1 MVGVNVSQLWA
12 CHWLLLRI
20 AGTAPD
26 DLVHRCRR
34 WLAEGRALDVG
45 RAVTYAVL
53 SQRIRLI
60 NADIDLLAELLA
72 ADGMDNS
79 ALALVAVDDV
89 DPLPMFGFAA
99 SRAGIEASVG
109 IPAADGNPV
118 ELVTDA
124 EPADAIEWRALQA
137 AARVPTVRA
146 VWRAWRY
153 PGDGAPWPKPRRVW
167 VVETDAHADL
177 AGVTGRIQSA
187 LDFAG
192 EIHGQVETYAV
203 GLELPSY
210 QLLARSYGALM
221 WTREPCRPL
230 KVASILS
237 RGPAVDG
244 RPVVLMDRPTLG
256 ARESERVQGYLA
268 QCVPILLTADR
279 MDDVIS
285 STQRGVVPMSLTTD
299 GHFVWCEAITYYL
312 KRHRL
317 APDAALLAHIRAHD
331 YTAPF
336 IDGAAVYRATA
347 FVRDA
352 SIIRQIWSIGA

>member
-72 ADGMDNS
+72 ADGIDNS
-79 ALALVAVDDV
+79 ALSLVAVDDV
-89 DPLPMFGFAA
+89 DPMPMFGFAA

-109 IPAADGNPV
+109 IAAADGNPM
-118 ELVTDA
+118 ELVTDG
-124 EPADAIEWRALQA
+124 EPADEIERRAMHA
-137 AARVPTVRA
+137 VARVPAARA

-153 PGDGAPWPKPRRVW
+153 PGAGAPWPRPRRVW

-177 AGVTGRIQSA
+177 AGVTGRIQAA

-192 EIHGQVETYAV
+192 EIHGQVETYAI
-203 GLELPSY
+203 GSELPGY

-221 WTREPCRPL
+221 WTREPCPPL
-230 KVASILS
+230 RIATILN

-244 RPVVLMDRPTLG
+244 GLAVVMDRPVLG
-256 ARESERVQGYLA
+256 AWESERVQCYLT
-268 QCVPILLTADR
+268 QCVPVLVTADR
-279 MDDVIS
+279 MDDVIT
-285 STQRGVVPMSLTTD
+285 TQRDIVPMSLITD
-299 GHFVWCEAITYYL
+299 GHFVWCEATHYYVE
-312 KRHRL
+312 RYRL
-317 APDAALLAHIRAHD
+317 APDAAFLAHIRARE
-331 YTAPF
+331 YTVPV

-347 FVRDA
+347 LVQDA
-352 SIIRQIWSIGA
+352 SIIGQIWSIGP